1 MNGWLAALGDRINP
15 IVVKE
20 VRQAVR
26 GRLFRF
32 GYGLTLAAAVTISM
46 TVLMT
51 DERNVPDQ
59 QLGPMLASSI
69 FGCLLAAC
77 FAFIPFSA
85 FMSMGGEW
93 EENTYDLLVLSNLSP
108 RRIVYGKL
116 ISSLVQSLVCF
127 SAFTPFFVFAFLL
140 RGIDLRNLLL
150 MLGAVLIL
158 SPCVSLIAL
167 GLSSVGGGRF
177 QRVGLMVLLLIGL
190 IFLTIFGMYLSSF
203 ALNPRLFGF
212 RSESLIVVGVIVSIA
227 LAIGIYY
234 GEIACA
240 RLCHPEENG
249 STGIRVAV
257 LLAQIGVLIWAA
269 SLFAKD
275 PDPSLLSAFTCV
287 ALFGMLWPCAGFAS
301 ESERLGRRV
310 ALHVPKSRLLA
321 LLVAPFLPG
330 GGRGMIYWF
339 VANAVMAAGL
349 ALAWGG
355 FAATPW
361 TAAGL
366 GRWSGAGLL
375 SIAYAALF
383 CTLYLAIPTRLFA
396 RRSAE
401 PRMRRLARVC
411 VVLFLVASIILPTL
425 LAFILGG
432 RRGEAFEHP
441 LNPFWVLHETWDG
454 HGSSAPLLIMV
465 APLALLL
472 TFAMNFGRMRAG
484 VREVLEASRAR
495 REAERAKT
503 PA

>member
-1 MNGWLAALGDRINP
+1 
-15 IVVKE
+15 
-20 VRQAVR
+20 
-26 GRLFRF
+26 
-32 GYGLTLAAAVTISM
+32 
-46 TVLMT
+46 
-51 DERNVPDQ
+51 
-59 QLGPMLASSI
+59 
-69 FGCLLAAC
+69 
-77 FAFIPFSA
+77 
-85 FMSMGGEW
+85 
-93 EENTYDLLVLSNLSP
+93 
-108 RRIVYGKL
+108 
-116 ISSLVQSLVCF
+116 
-127 SAFTPFFVFAFLL
+127 
-140 RGIDLRNLLL
+140 
-150 MLGAVLIL
+150 
-158 SPCVSLIAL
+158 
-167 GLSSVGGGRF
+167 
-177 QRVGLMVLLLIGL
+177 
-190 IFLTIFGMYLSSF
+190 
-203 ALNPRLFGF
+203 
-212 RSESLIVVGVIVSIA
+212 
-227 LAIGIYY
+227 
-234 GEIACA
+234 
-240 RLCHPEENG
+240 
-249 STGIRVAV
+249 
-257 LLAQIGVLIWAA
+257 
-269 SLFAKD
+269 
-275 PDPSLLSAFTCV
+275 
-287 ALFGMLWPCAGFAS
+287 MLWLCAGFAS